1 MLESMVLE
9 VNRGWFGVWP
19 SSCKYVKRLVEKT
32 HKELAMEKKSL
43 ISNRSS
49 KKVTVS
55 KPGAT
60 KVSATK
66 LAKQMS
72 MAPLHRVASP
82 ARLKANAVIAAS
94 TRLTRY

>member
-1 MLESMVLE
+1 VAAL
-9 VNRGWFGVWP
+9 FWP
-19 SSCKYVKRLVEKT
+19 FACTATRRLVEKN
-32 HKELAMEKKSL
+32 HKEPAMEKKSL

-72 MAPLHRVASP
+72 MAPLHRVT
-82 ARLKANAVIAAS
+82 ARPRLVKPTAVVG
-94 TRLTRY
+94 TRPRLAKPLQG

>member
-1 MLESMVLE
+1 
-9 VNRGWFGVWP
+9 
-19 SSCKYVKRLVEKT
+19 
-32 HKELAMEKKSL
+32 MEKKSL

-66 LAKQMS
+66 VSATKLAQQMS
-72 MAPLHRVASP
+72 MAPLHRVTVRPRLIKPTAVSAAKSRL
-82 ARLKANAVIAAS
+82 AR
-94 TRLTRY
+94 Y

>member
-1 MLESMVLE
+1 
-9 VNRGWFGVWP
+9 
-19 SSCKYVKRLVEKT
+19 
-32 HKELAMEKKSL
+32 MEKKSL

-55 KPGAT
+55 KPEAT

-72 MAPLHRVASP
+72 MAPLHRVT
-82 ARLKANAVIAAS
+82 ARPRLVKPTDVVG
-94 TRLTRY
+94 TRPRLAKPLQG

>member
-1 MLESMVLE
+1 VLQ
-9 VNRGWFGVWP
+9 
-19 SSCKYVKRLVEKT
+19 SLALLLQYAKRLVENT
-32 HKELAMEKKSL
+32 HKEPAMEKKSL

-55 KPGAT
+55 RPGAT

-72 MAPLHRVASP
+72 MAPLHRVTTRP
-82 ARLKANAVIAAS
+82 RLIKPTAVSAAKP
-94 TRLTRY
+94 RLAKY

>member
-1 MLESMVLE
+1 MKKQVRTGGLL
-9 VNRGWFGVWP
+9 RLGLALGLQ
-19 SSCKYVKRLVEKT
+19 YDKRLVEKT
-32 HKELAMEKKSL
+32 HKEPAMEKKSL

-66 LAKQMS
+66 LAKQMT
-72 MAPLHRVASP
+72 MAPLHRVT
-82 ARLKANAVIAAS
+82 ARPRLVKPTAVSAAKPRLAN
-94 TRLTRY
+94 Y